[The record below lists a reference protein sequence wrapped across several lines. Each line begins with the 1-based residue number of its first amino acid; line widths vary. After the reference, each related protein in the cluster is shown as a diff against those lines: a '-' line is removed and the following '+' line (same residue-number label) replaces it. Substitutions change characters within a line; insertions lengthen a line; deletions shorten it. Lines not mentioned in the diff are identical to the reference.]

1 MPPLLMALFSYLRFE
16 NLYFLLTIYILHGNN
31 INILIFSVKYNIFSF
46 ESWFYVSV
54 SLYLKLKS
62 NLLVRERGQA
72 LWFCIK

>member
-72 LWFCIK
+72 LLFCIK